1 MLGSIIG
8 DIVGSTFEVE
18 NHRSKFFELFRNDA
32 RFTDDTILVVA
43 VSDILLNWENIPQ
56 ENRKDYIYKTLRSW
70 CALFLNRGFGS
81 LFNQWIISG
90 KDQPYN
96 SYGNNSLA
104 RISPLI
110 IYSKNKKLSLEK
122 TLEIGK
128 EITEVTH
135 NTLEAINAVSCYLEI
150 AYRINNEDVKNFKE
164 IITDTLKKYDLYDL
178 KSLEEL
184 QVSLDYDVTAKT
196 TLLVVASALL
206 NSNDFEDCIR
216 NIVSVGGDTDTYC
229 SVGGALAEIIWG
241 IEQDYLQ
248 KMELYFKRQDKEL
261 LKIVNNVYGLA

>member
-18 NHRSKFFELFRNDA
+18 NHRSKFFDLFRNDC
-32 RFTDDTILVVA
+32 RFTDDTILVVS
-43 VSDILLNWENIPQ
+43 VSDILLNWEKVSKDNKQ
-56 ENRKDYIYKTLRSW
+56 EYIYTKLRSW
-70 CALFLNRGFGS
+70 SIPYLNRGFGS

-90 KDQPYN
+90 KNQPYK

-122 TLEIGK
+122 TLEIGR
-128 EITEVTH
+128 EITEATH
-135 NTLEAINAVSCYLEI
+135 NTTEATNAVSCYLEI
-150 AYRINNEDVKNFKE
+150 AYRIIYEDVKNFKE
-164 IITDTLKKYDLYDL
+164 IIIGTLKKYDLYDL

-184 QVSLDYDVTAKT
+184 RVSLDYDVTART

-206 NSNDFEDCIR
+206 NSNDFEDCLR

-241 IEQDYLQ
+241 IDPDFIL
-248 KMELYFKRQDKEL
+248 KMEIYFKKQDKEL
-261 LKIVNNVYGLA
+261 LKIVNNIYGLA